1 MKTIHVSGKR
11 KRAVARA
18 TLRSGSGKVRINKVA
33 LSQFQPEAL
42 RLKLSEPLVL
52 AGDIISGV
60 DIDIIKGNNS
70 VELTEQ
76 APSIQKFAKHVDK
89 SWEDYTGYIG
99 KYGRIPFEALVD
111 IAGQAKSSN
120 ENIGKS
126 DMEEVEKWSKLLIDS
141 NSDYFIARAKHK
153 GTLLQV
159 LINTKN

>member
-1 MKTIHVSGKR
+1 MPLPTGD
-11 KRAVARA
+11 
-18 TLRSGSGKVRINKVA
+18 
-33 LSQFQPEAL
+33 FQ
-42 RLKLSEPLVL
+42 KKLVL
-52 AGDIISGV
+52 EQSGV

-126 DMEEVEKWSKLLIDS
+126 DMEEVELSLIH
-141 NSDYFIARAKHK
+141 I
-153 GTLLQV
+153 
-159 LINTKN
+159 

>member
-1 MKTIHVSGKR
+1 MNSRLANKLCYPSNHIFRSVYSRVYNVSTNCKKSSPCLLGFFK
-11 KRAVARA
+11 KASSRA
-18 TLRSGSGKVRINKVA
+18 K
-33 LSQFQPEAL
+33 
-42 RLKLSEPLVL
+42 
-52 AGDIISGV
+52 SGV

-99 KYGRIPFEALVD
+99 KFGRIPFEALVD

>member
-1 MKTIHVSGKR
+1 MFTLEFTMSVQT
-11 KRAVARA
+11 AR
-18 TLRSGSGKVRINKVA
+18 KVA
-33 LSQFQPEAL
+33 LAYWGFSKKASS
-42 RLKLSEPLVL
+42 RAK
-52 AGDIISGV
+52 SGV

-89 SWEDYTGYIG
+89 SWEDYTGYVG